1 MSLHWPSCVPY
12 SSSREVSQPRPY
24 SHNLVSRGPRHR
36 DSDAVAVHPIYGA
49 TLKPS
54 EFRLACLAPPES
66 QDDPIH
72 VHLEAFADDSHPE
85 YETVSYVWGGENGD
99 STLSQPIFVG
109 HHWDILFQTENCQNM
124 LRSIRPARGIR
135 LVWVDA
141 LCINQQN
148 LQERASQVAKMR
160 RIYEQCT
167 RVIAYLG
174 HDIVTTAK
182 PYPTYRPLYELH
194 KANTNGGLFPRK
206 HKYQNVFFGLK
217 EMLSRR
223 YFTRVWIIQELLLPE
238 RVVFRIGDT
247 EFRADASIMSRI
259 TNHHLKSPTWWS
271 ETAAPWVQQ
280 LGQKRL
286 LDQKIFCD
294 TFAVLRF
301 ARRSH
306 ASDPRDRFFGIV
318 ALMHDEQLKVQFAPD
333 YSISYRHLCIGL
345 FAHWILNRGAYSLFY
360 KARTLHKAVDNAPTW
375 LPECDA
381 SGAWNTILDPNLD
394 DWPYHCAHQFERLV
408 DNGKFSADR
417 YLLGPRRILEHEPDA
432 SRVCTLAAIPFE
444 DGVCSWNQD
453 SFVNTSTGALA
464 LNLIHLFEFD
474 VKPELVQLGRQN
486 DHIFKVGESESGR
499 LYMTSR
505 YRLDQNVVPGCDHLF
520 LIAGTTSPSTGEDY
534 T

>member
-238 RVVFRIGDT
+238 RVVFRI
-247 EFRADASIMSRI
+247 R
-259 TNHHLKSPTWWS
+259 
-271 ETAAPWVQQ
+271 
-280 LGQKRL
+280 
-286 LDQKIFCD
+286 
-294 TFAVLRF
+294 
-301 ARRSH
+301 
-306 ASDPRDRFFGIV
+306 
-318 ALMHDEQLKVQFAPD
+318 
-333 YSISYRHLCIGL
+333 
-345 FAHWILNRGAYSLFY
+345 
-360 KARTLHKAVDNAPTW
+360 
-375 LPECDA
+375 
-381 SGAWNTILDPNLD
+381 
-394 DWPYHCAHQFERLV
+394 
-408 DNGKFSADR
+408 
-417 YLLGPRRILEHEPDA
+417 
-432 SRVCTLAAIPFE
+432 
-444 DGVCSWNQD
+444 
-453 SFVNTSTGALA
+453 
-464 LNLIHLFEFD
+464 
-474 VKPELVQLGRQN
+474 
-486 DHIFKVGESESGR
+486 
-499 LYMTSR
+499 
-505 YRLDQNVVPGCDHLF
+505 
-520 LIAGTTSPSTGEDY
+520 
-534 T
+534 